1 MNCTTPKV
9 PSNFSSMG
17 RKSGMWNINSD
28 SESSFRDLFIDNNI
42 RIQEAMDIEKNQE
55 IQPLQK
61 LHRWNLSSG

>member
-1 MNCTTPKV
+1 
-9 PSNFSSMG
+9 
-17 RKSGMWNINSD
+17 MWNINSD
-28 SESSFRDLFIDNNI
+28 SESSFRDLFIDNKI